1 MHGRDFESYKN
12 VNAEMKSSVEELE
25 NEMKEIS
32 QEVEQKIRR

>member
-1 MHGRDFESYKN
+1 MEEILKVKN

>member
-1 MHGRDFESYKN
+1 MEEILEVKN